1 LEDLFTVRQ
10 LENIAVKWRERER
23 GDEKRDVK
31 KEKEDDRRIRDVE
44 WMNTDLNND
53 FNGQYVLSL

>member
-1 LEDLFTVRQ
+1 MEDLFTVRQ